1 MQIKDFARK
10 PHHNP
15 ENTQCGTGLPES
27 IDPQCVAER
36 NAPVPVPAPKGR
48 LMNIEAHRWLM
59 TAPRAP
65 LVRAEFDAAP
75 QAGEVVVAIAG
86 CGVCHTDLGYYYDG
100 VRTNQPLP
108 LALGH
113 EISGRVI
120 AAGAGAE
127 AWVGKS
133 VIVPAVLPC
142 GECDLC
148 RRGLAAICRQQKMP
162 GNDIQGGF
170 ASHIVVPARGLCAVD
185 LGRLARAGLTVAEV
199 SIVADALTTPYQAV
213 RRAGVTPGSL
223 AIVVGAGGV
232 GGYCVQV
239 ARAFGASVVA
249 IDVDD
254 AKLAGIAEHGAALTL
269 NSRTLDAKP
278 LKQAI
283 VDFARTQGLRTT
295 EWFIFECSGSAAGQL
310 TAFGLLVHGATLSVV
325 GFTMDKVELR
335 LSNLMAFDA
344 RAIGNWGCPPEFY
357 PAALDLVFDG
367 KVQIAPFVETHP
379 LHDINHVFAAVHQ
392 REIKKRAVLIPT

>member
-1 MQIKDFARK
+1 MA
-10 PHHNP
+10 
-15 ENTQCGTGLPES
+15 
-27 IDPQCVAER
+27 ID
-36 NAPVPVPAPKGR
+36 
-48 LMNIEAHRWLM
+48 AHRWLM
-59 TAPRAP
+59 KAVNTP
-65 LVRAEFDAAP
+65 LERVPFAAA
-75 QAGEVVVAIAG
+75 AGPAEVVVQIAG

-113 EISGRVI
+113 EISGRVV
-120 AAGAGAE
+120 AAGTGAE
-127 AWVGKS
+127 HWAGKS

-148 RRGLAAICRQQKMP
+148 KRGLGTICRKQKMP
-162 GNDIQGGF
+162 GNDIEGGF

-185 LGRLARAGLTVAEV
+185 EGRLARAGLTLAEV

-239 ARAFGASVVA
+239 ARAFGATVVA

-254 AKLAGIAEHGAALTL
+254 KKLAAIGAHGAALTL
-269 NSRTLDAKP
+269 NSRAMDGKAIKSAIGAFAKE
-278 LKQAI
+278 
-283 VDFARTQGLRTT
+283 RGLRST
-295 EWFIFECSGSAAGQL
+295 EWFIFECSGSAAGQT

-325 GFTMDKVELR
+325 GFTMDKVEVR

-344 RAIGNWGCPPEFY
+344 RAIGNWGCPPEAY
-357 PAALDLVFDG
+357 PAALELVLEG
-367 KVQIAPFVETHP
+367 KVQIKPFVETHP
-379 LHDINHVFAAVHQ
+379 LKDINRVFAAVHQ
-392 REIKKRAVLIPT
+392 HQISKRAVLVPS